1 MSGLDPQVV
10 KQMMD
15 ASDNASHAQAKG
27 ELFEQLLKYVFES
40 VPGTLVRHNSASFF
54 GSEQIDL
61 AVANRGGFPGLP
73 DKFLVECKNYSDPVD
88 SKAVG
93 YFLYICVSRSAEL
106 AVIVASNGLTGDSDE
121 LTHAHSL
128 AMTAQV
134 LKCRLVVLTRDD
146 LLGLADEQAL
156 VDLLEE
162 RHLAAFS
169 TGGIGA

>member
-15 ASDNASHAQAKG
+15 ASDNAPHAQAKG
-27 ELFEQLLKYVFES
+27 ELFELLLKYVFES
-40 VPGTLVRHNSASFF
+40 VPNTLVVHNSASFL

-93 YFLYICVSRSAEL
+93 YFLYICLSRSAEL
-106 AVIVASNGLTGDSDE
+106 AVIVASNGVTGDSDE

-128 AMTAQV
+128 AMTAQA
-134 LKCRLVVLTRDD
+134 LRCRLVVLTRDD
-146 LLGLADEQAL
+146 LLALANEQAL
-156 VDLLEE
+156 VDLLER

>member
-1 MSGLDPQVV
+1 
-10 KQMMD
+10 MMD
-15 ASDNASHAQAKG
+15 ASENASHAQAKG
-27 ELFEQLLKYVFES
+27 EIFERLLKYVFES

-106 AVIVASNGLTGDSDE
+106 AVIVASNGLTGDIGE